1 MKIRELLELDK
12 TTLSFEVFPPK
23 KDMDFAN
30 VEKAAFG
37 IAQLQPSYMSVTY
50 GAGGS
55 TKGHT
60 IRLAGDIQKKFNVP
74 TIAHLTCVCATKESI
89 EQALS
94 QMKEA
99 GIENI
104 LALRGDVPKDFNG
117 NAFTDFSHASDL
129 VKLIKENGDFC
140 VGGACYP
147 EVHPDSASKQADIEG
162 LKKKV
167 EAGCEYLT
175 TQMFFDNNIFFNFM
189 YRVREAGI
197 AVPIIPGIMPDYK
210 TGSGEECS

>member
-104 LALRGDVPKDFNG
+104 LA
-117 NAFTDFSHASDL
+117 
-129 VKLIKENGDFC
+129 
-140 VGGACYP
+140 
-147 EVHPDSASKQADIEG
+147 
-162 LKKKV
+162 
-167 EAGCEYLT
+167 
-175 TQMFFDNNIFFNFM
+175 
-189 YRVREAGI
+189 
-197 AVPIIPGIMPDYK
+197 
-210 TGSGEECS
+210 

>member
-37 IAQLQPSYMSVTY
+37 IAQLHPSYMSVTY

-117 NAFTDFSHASDL
+117 NAFIDFSHASEL

-147 EVHPDSASKQADIEG
+147 EVHPDSASKQADIAAKSIYQLSNANKPQNREIV
-162 LKKKV
+162 LFSLMLQ
-167 EAGCEYLT
+167 ELT
-175 TQMFFDNNIFFNFM
+175 
-189 YRVREAGI
+189 
-197 AVPIIPGIMPDYK
+197 
-210 TGSGEECS
+210 

>member
-147 EVHPDSASKQADIEG
+147 EVHPDSASNRRILRGLRKRLRQAVSILQHRCFLIIIYSLTLCTECVK
-162 LKKKV
+162 L
-167 EAGCEYLT
+167 ELQYL
-175 TQMFFDNNIFFNFM
+175 
-189 YRVREAGI
+189 
-197 AVPIIPGIMPDYK
+197 
-210 TGSGEECS
+210 

>member
-104 LALRGDVPKDFNG
+104 LALRGVKTLKLDIPLVPETRIKW
-117 NAFTDFSHASDL
+117 AFVPLHIAIIYIL
-129 VKLIKENGDFC
+129 KLCLDE
-140 VGGACYP
+140 
-147 EVHPDSASKQADIEG
+147 E
-162 LKKKV
+162 
-167 EAGCEYLT
+167 
-175 TQMFFDNNIFFNFM
+175 
-189 YRVREAGI
+189 
-197 AVPIIPGIMPDYK
+197 IIPRCRFP
-210 TGSGEECS
+210 CSRGYHKKHINWQKKQ